1 MLKTKQN
8 AYKTIIT
15 VSEQFLVYLDEDFV
29 KGIAYD
35 KMLEALPDEDGYD
48 KEDAMNEAFE
58 KLTADDEA
66 FEDAVAEAIE
76 NGWPGC
82 GPSMSEWDVDTL
94 RRNKT
99 VSLGADDPT
108 EIYDVEFVTDIDM
121 EDILH

>member
-35 KMLEALPDEDGYD
+35 KMMEKYGDSPDFEDQVQ
-48 KEDAMNEAFE
+48 EAFE

-82 GPSMSEWDVDTL
+82 GPPMSEWDEDTL

-108 EIYDVEFVTDIDM
+108 EVYDVEFVTDIDM